1 MSEPLTINALAS
13 LHELMLSML
22 KEAEANNWQTLNQLD
37 QRRRE
42 LLDPQNTSASTDP
55 NVSVS
60 NTNSAKQ
67 DINAYNSWCEKILK
81 LDETITE
88 TVKIA
93 KQQLVKENRNMR
105 NQVMAKKG
113 YAQNANSQSSF

>member
-55 NVSVS
+55 NVSVN

-67 DINAYNSWCEKILK
+67 NINAYNSWCEKILK

>member
-42 LLDPQNTSASTDP
+42 LLEPQTLSDQSD
-55 NVSVS
+55 SV
-60 NTNSAKQ
+60 NNANSAKQ

-81 LDETITE
+81 LDEMITE
-88 TVKIA
+88 TVQTA